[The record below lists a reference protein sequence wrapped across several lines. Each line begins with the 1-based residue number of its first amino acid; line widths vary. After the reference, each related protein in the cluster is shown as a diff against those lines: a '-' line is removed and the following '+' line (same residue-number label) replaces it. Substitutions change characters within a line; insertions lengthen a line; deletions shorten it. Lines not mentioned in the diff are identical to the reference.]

1 MKRTFHVFWGLVG
14 NIPCPILLDVVE
26 ESEFSNVS
34 SHSAGLKYKYPFPK
48 NVVTTEIE
56 LDDFIP
62 MIKLGMIH
70 SEEE

>member
-1 MKRTFHVFWGLVG
+1 MKRTFYVFWGVVG
-14 NIPCPILLDVVE
+14 DLARPILLDVVE
-26 ESEFSNVS
+26 ESEFSDVN
-34 SHSAGLKYKYPFPK
+34 SHAEGLKYKYPFPK
-48 NVVTTEIE
+48 HVVTTEIE